1 MRVGFIGL
9 GNMGG
14 FMAQRLLAAGHE
26 LFVHDINPDMVAKL
40 SQQGAQAVAQLTD
53 LGEFGLDA
61 VFTMLPAAEHVRS
74 VYLGGEGLLACL
86 QGQDCVLV
94 DSSTIDPDSAQ
105 SLARAARE
113 KQLTLLDAPV
123 SGGTIGAQQGT
134 LTFMVGGPEAALQRL
149 QPLFDAMGKN
159 TIPCGDHGHGQAA
172 KIANNML
179 LGITMIG
186 VAEAMSLGLNLGMDP
201 QTLARIIN
209 HSSGRSWSSDTNNPV
224 PGVCP
229 DAPASRDY
237 TGGFASALML
247 KDLRL
252 ALKAAQSADQ
262 PVFLGAMAEQIYSY
276 LSQNQDPQ
284 LDFSAVIKLYQKHS

>member
-26 LFVHDINPDMVAKL
+26 LFVYDINPDRVAKL
-40 SQQGAQAVAQLTD
+40 LQQGAQAVARPAD
-53 LGEFGLDA
+53 FGPHRLDA
-61 VFTMLPAAEHVRS
+61 LFTMLPAADHVRA
-74 VYLGGEGLLACL
+74 VYLGEEGLLASL
-86 QGQDCVLV
+86 HGQDCVLV

-105 SLARAARE
+105 SLARAARK
-113 KQLTLLDAPV
+113 KQLILLDAPV

-134 LTFMVGGPEAALQRL
+134 LTFMVGGAQAAVQRIA
-149 QPLFDAMGKN
+149 PLFEAMGKN
-159 TIPCGDHGHGQAA
+159 TIHCGDHGHGQAA

-186 VAEAMSLGLNLGMDP
+186 VAEAMSLGLNLGMEA

-237 TGGFASALML
+237 RGGFASALML

-252 ALKAAQSADQ
+252 ALQAAQSADQ

-276 LSQNQDPQ
+276 LGQNQDPH
-284 LDFSAVIKLYQKHS
+284 LDFSAVIKLYQKPS